1 MKRRAVTVKDVAR
14 RAGVSPGTVSNV
26 LRGEKAVRPAT
37 RDLVMSAVSD
47 LNYRVN
53 SAASYLRTGRSRIIG
68 AIVPSLEN
76 PFFPTV
82 LAAVERQ
89 CQADGYELIVASSAE
104 DPEVETARVAAL
116 LQWKPAGFI
125 VIPCSTDFPARR
137 LIEAAHIP
145 LVYAD
150 RAPDGVPSD
159 FIEIDNVAA
168 GTAAAR
174 HLVQLGHRRI
184 AVCAPSLAVR
194 NIQERIAGVSHVMAE
209 FGARP
214 VQVETGFGDVLDPLP
229 ERGEAQISGVTA
241 IVALMNTTTLRV
253 LAALHRIGRSIPDDV
268 SLVGFDDYP
277 WMPVARPSITA
288 IRQPVGTLG
297 KSAWA
302 RLRDRIGGADD
313 APHHRKLEVELILR
327 DSTAPVRQSPLTQ
340 LPSAAVSR
348 REPEMDAH
356 EDQLPSRERD
366 GISG

>member
-1 MKRRAVTVKDVAR
+1 MKPRAVTVKDVAA

-26 LRGEKAVRPAT
+26 LRGEKSVRADT
-37 RDLVMSAVSD
+37 RELVLKAAAE

-68 AIVPSLEN
+68 AIVPSLDN

-82 LAAVERQ
+82 IAAIERQ
-89 CQADGYELIVASSAE
+89 CQKDGYEMIVASSGE
-104 DPEVETARVAAL
+104 DVDAETARVAAL

-125 VIPCSTDFPARR
+125 VIPVSHEFPARQ
-137 LIEAAHIP
+137 LIDQAGVP
-145 LVYAD
+145 LVFTD
-150 RAPDGVPSD
+150 RAPDGPPSD

-168 GTAAAR
+168 GSAAAR

-184 AVCAPSLAVR
+184 AVCAPSLDVG
-194 NIQERIAGVSHVMAE
+194 NIQERIAGVRHVMAE
-209 FGARP
+209 FGVKP
-214 VQVETGFGDVLDPLP
+214 VEVETGLGNVLDTLP
-229 ERGEAQISGVTA
+229 ERAEARISEVTA
-241 IVALMNTTTLRV
+241 VIALMNTTTLRV

-288 IRQPVGTLG
+288 IRQPVGMLG

-313 APHHRKLEVELILR
+313 SPHHRKHEVELILR
-327 DSTAPVRQSPLTQ
+327 DSTAPVRQSPFS
-340 LPSAAVSR
+340 PSVSAAITRSEVS
-348 REPEMDAH
+348 AAQQ
-356 EDQLPSRERD
+356 EDGLIE
-366 GISG
+366 